1 MMFLISFLW
10 ASAGMGTLCL
20 AMDRHAKQAGYFP
33 AKAGAGGM
41 RLFGTMCLAGALYLT
56 ITDLGIGMGTALW
69 GCQVS
74 LAGWLIAI
82 ILPYRAKWVPGIVAG
97 SAIVAMAGILIYIV
111 AGWAPQIG

>member
-10 ASAGMGTLCL
+10 VCTGMGTLCL
-20 AMDRHAKQAGYFP
+20 AMDHHAKQAGYFP
-33 AKAGAGGM
+33 AKAGAGGR
-41 RLFGTMCLAGALYLT
+41 RLFGAMCLAGALYLT

-69 GCQVS
+69 GCQAS

-82 ILPYRAKWVPGIVAG
+82 ILPYRAKWVPRIVAG
-97 SAIVAMAGILIYIV
+97 SAIAAMAGILIYIV